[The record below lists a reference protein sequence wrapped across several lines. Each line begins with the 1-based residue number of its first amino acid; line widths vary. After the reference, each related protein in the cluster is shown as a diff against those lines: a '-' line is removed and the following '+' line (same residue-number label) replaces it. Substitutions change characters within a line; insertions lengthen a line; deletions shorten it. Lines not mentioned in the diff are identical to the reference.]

1 MKKLFAFDLD
11 GTILGEDNSISEFNF
26 NALNLS
32 KKSGNLNVIATG
44 RGISK
49 VLPLFNK
56 NTIHNFDYFV
66 CSNGAVIYD
75 IKNKKTFVLGKLD
88 NAIFDIIREYSDEN
102 KLVLTIDSLDYNC
115 TILPESK
122 IPNWLSNENK
132 MDLNIL
138 NICNIQDL
146 KNNIENNNFHIV
158 QIATRNP
165 KKLAKKI
172 TSEII
177 KLLDKY
183 KVSIFLTNGVYTD
196 INPLGVNKLKGLE
209 KVLELEGLSH
219 KNLISFG
226 DSGNDIA
233 MLKNANLSFAM
244 GNATDDAKE
253 AASRIIGKNNTNAIG
268 ETIIEILKFNNVL

>member
-56 NTIHNFDYFV
+56 NTINNFDYFV